1 LIFAFRT
8 STEKFSIPPSATP
21 SEIPSVITRSKSAR
35 HGRQRALNV
44 RKILRSIHEGVRD
57 LAREIAKTEAY
68 QTSRRQRKKVEMLF
82 AHLKCILKLDLAPIT
97 WAPRPP

>member
-1 LIFAFRT
+1 M
-8 STEKFSIPPSATP
+8 
-21 SEIPSVITRSKSAR
+21 ITRSKSAR